1 MKSFENESV
10 FVVLVD
16 RQKRGPRKHW
26 HTSKKCRQIGVFLG
40 LVWTVETDDANPWCK
55 HSVTLFQRYYRDT
68 STWNPLES
76 SYFKATKSFQWRY
89 LTRTCQSTLL
99 VSSTISRYHFL
110 NRLGPGAEARNSE
123 RSQFARR
130 IISCLFFSGKNSEYC
145 FVSVTN

>member
-1 MKSFENESV
+1 MMCMV
-10 FVVLVD
+10 A
-16 RQKRGPRKHW
+16 
-26 HTSKKCRQIGVFLG
+26 KKCHRIGVFRG
-40 LVWTVETDDANPWCK
+40 LVWAVENDDANTLWHYFNVIIAIPQPGTLLNPPISRPRS
-55 HSVTLFQRYYRDT
+55 HSM
-68 STWNPLES
+68 
-76 SYFKATKSFQWRY
+76 Y
-89 LTRTCQSTLL
+89 LTWTCQSTLL